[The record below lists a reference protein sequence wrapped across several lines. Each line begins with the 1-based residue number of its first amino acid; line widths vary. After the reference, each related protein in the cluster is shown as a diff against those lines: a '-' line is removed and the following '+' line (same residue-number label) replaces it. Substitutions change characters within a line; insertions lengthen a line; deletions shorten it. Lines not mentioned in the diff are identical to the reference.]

1 VNTRRALAA
10 CGGAAAAAFG
20 FASVSAG
27 QAHPGWWFAG
37 ESAGTAATELIA
49 GLALIGAGAAVWWRR
64 PGLFGPLLVLAG
76 AAWFVPEWNNPDVDS
91 SLTFTVG
98 LALLAAA
105 PPLVAHA
112 ALAYPSARLSSLPER
127 AVLAS
132 AYFCCVG
139 LIGVIAALVSDPAGQ
154 GCSQCPEN
162 LMMLNADAPLA
173 EDLQRLGLQLGAI
186 CAVLLAGL
194 AARRIARASAAERRL
209 TAPVL
214 APAALYL
221 LAVAV
226 EFAHS
231 ADRGFLTNDSFDL
244 VLWSVQA
251 AVLVALAMG
260 VAWAWVDNRLT
271 RSALASL
278 VVELERDPAP
288 GGLREALSRRL
299 GDPSLELLHPLRD
312 GDLVDAAGVRRTP
325 TEGRSLTPLVSGGR
339 TLAVI
344 AHRPG
349 LFDAPGLAEQVVSAG
364 RLALEQQRLQ
374 AELHAQLAD
383 LQASRARIVAAGDAE
398 RRRLERDL
406 HDGAQQ
412 RLVALSL
419 AIRLAD
425 HDGGALGRAQEEVGR
440 LLADLRSLA
449 HGIYPVALAEEGLGS
464 AIEALAEDGTVDVR
478 LDGGLPGDRLDPSVE
493 TAAYVLIREMTRS
506 RRAQWAT
513 LRVRSDAGVLR
524 VEVAG
529 DGLDPGA
536 LVYLE
541 DRVGA
546 VGGRLWHEE
555 RGAGVSSLRAELPC
569 G

>member
-1 VNTRRALAA
+1 MNTRRALAV

-20 FASVSAG
+20 IASVSAG
-27 QAHPGWWFAG
+27 RANPGWWFAG
-37 ESAGTAATELIA
+37 ESAGAAAAELIA
-49 GLALIGAGAAVWWRR
+49 GFALIGAGAVVWWRR
-64 PGLFGPLLVLAG
+64 PGVVGPLLVLAG
-76 AAWFVPEWNNPDVDS
+76 AAWFLPEWNNPEAGS
-91 SLTFTVG
+91 SLTFTAG
-98 LALLAAA
+98 IALVAAA

-112 ALAYPSARLSSLPER
+112 ALAYPSGRLRSLPER
-127 AVLAS
+127 ALLAS
-132 AYFCCVG
+132 VYFCCVG
-139 LIGVIAALVSDPAGQ
+139 LIGVIPALVFDPGAH
-154 GCSQCPEN
+154 GCGQCPDN
-162 LMMLNADAPLA
+162 RLLLTADGPLA
-173 EDLQRLGLQLGAI
+173 EDLQRLGLQLGAV

-194 AARRIARASAAERRL
+194 APRRIARGSAAERRL

-221 LAVAV
+221 LATTV

-231 ADRGFLTNDSFDL
+231 ADRAFLTNDSFDL
-244 VLWSVQA
+244 VPWSVQA
-251 AVLVALAMG
+251 AALVAVAMG
-260 VAWAWVDNRLT
+260 VAWAWVDSRLT

-278 VVELERDPAP
+278 VVELERYPAP

-312 GDLVDAAGVRRTP
+312 GDLVDSAGVRRTP
-325 TEGRSLTPLVSGGR
+325 AAGRSLTPLVSGGR
-339 TLAVI
+339 TLAVV

-374 AELHAQLAD
+374 AELQAQLAD
-383 LQASRARIVAAGDAE
+383 LRASRARIVEAGDAE

-425 HDGGALGRAQEEVGR
+425 ADGDLAPAQEEVGR
-440 LLADLRSLA
+440 LLADLRRLA
-449 HGIYPVALAEEGLGS
+449 HGIYPAALAEEGLGS
-464 AIEALAEDGTVDVR
+464 AVELLAEDGSADVR
-478 LDGGLPGDRLDPSVE
+478 LKGRLPGERLDSSVE
-493 TAAYVLIREMTRS
+493 AAAYVLIREMTRS
-506 RRAQWAT
+506 GRPISLEMAR
-513 LRVRSDAGVLR
+513 DAGSLV

-529 DGLDPGA
+529 DVLDAEA
-536 LVYLE
+536 LVYVE

-546 VGGRLWHEE
+546 VGGTLRHDSVVG
-555 RGAGVSSLRAELPC
+555 RLRAELPC